1 MPRPPRHPA
10 IPTLNGVSASCVALP
25 STPKGAAPW
34 TNLLDFLAQRFPHV
48 PRDDW
53 SRRLGEG
60 EVLDDTGQAL
70 PIDAPFRPGSRVFYY
85 RQVDAEPVV
94 PLEETVLFADDH
106 LVVADKPHFLPVT
119 PGGRH
124 VQQTLLVRLKQRL
137 GLDTLVPLHRLDRE
151 TAGVVLLAVQPAE
164 RNAYQALFR
173 THAVTKVYEAVA
185 PASRT
190 LRFPLRRQTRLA
202 RAPQFFRQTE
212 VPGDANTDTWIECL
226 AQDGAFAHYRLTP
239 RTGRQHQL
247 RVHMAALGLP
257 IVNDLFY
264 PEVVHGP
271 AATDDL
277 TRPLQLLA
285 RTLAFTDPVTGQARH
300 FESAR
305 QLVWPP
311 PGDDTGG

>member
-1 MPRPPRHPA
+1 MARPPRHPSIHA
-10 IPTLNGVSASCVALP
+10 RDGVSASCVALP
-25 STPKGAAPW
+25 STPRGTTPW
-34 TNLLDFLAQRFPHV
+34 ASLLDFLAQRFPRV

-53 SRRLGEG
+53 AQRLAQGD
-60 EVLDDTGQAL
+60 VLDDHGRPLAV
-70 PIDAPFRPGSRVFYY
+70 DVPFQPGTRVFYY
-85 RQVDAEPVV
+85 RRVDAEPAV
-94 PLEETVLFADDH
+94 PLEETVLYADDH

-124 VQQTLLVRLKQRL
+124 VQQTLLVRLQRRL
-137 GLDTLVPLHRLDRE
+137 GIDTLVPLHRLDRE
-151 TAGVVLLAVQPAE
+151 TAGVMLLGVQPAE

-173 THAVTKVYEAVA
+173 THAVAKVYEAVA

-202 RAPQFFRQTE
+202 RAPQFFRQME

-239 RTGRQHQL
+239 HTGHQHQL

-264 PEVVHGP
+264 PEVVQGP
-271 AATDDL
+271 ATTDDL

-285 RTLAFTDPVTGQARH
+285 RAVAFTDPVTGEARR
-300 FESAR
+300 FESA
-305 QLVWPP
+305 QYLAWPP
-311 PGDDTGG
+311 PGQDSNR

>member
-1 MPRPPRHPA
+1 MLDA
-10 IPTLNGVSASCVALP
+10 LGQTLGV
-25 STPKGAAPW
+25 G
-34 TNLLDFLAQRFPHV
+34 
-48 PRDDW
+48 
-53 SRRLGEG
+53 
-60 EVLDDTGQAL
+60 
-70 PIDAPFRPGSRVFYY
+70 APFQPGRRVFYY

-94 PLEETVLFADDH
+94 PLEEAVLYADDH

-124 VQQTLLVRLKQRL
+124 VQQTLLVRLKRRL

-151 TAGVVLLAVQPAE
+151 TAGVVLFAVQPTE

-185 PASRT
+185 PANPL
-190 LRFPLRRQTRLA
+190 LRFPLRRQTRLV

-212 VPGDANTDTWIECL
+212 VPGDANTDTWIDCI

-285 RTLAFTDPVTGQARH
+285 RSIAFTDPVTGEARH
-300 FESAR
+300 FESAQ
-305 QLVWPP
+305 QLAWPP
-311 PGDDTGG
+311 KSNNTDG

>member
-1 MPRPPRHPA
+1 MARPPRQPSIHA
-10 IPTLNGVSASCVALP
+10 RDGVSASCVALP
-25 STPKGAAPW
+25 SASNGAVSW
-34 TNLLDFLAQRFPHV
+34 TRLLDFLARRFPRV

-53 SRRLGEG
+53 AQRMTRG
-60 EVLDDTGQAL
+60 EVLDEHGHPLAV
-70 PIDAPFRPGSRVFYY
+70 DAPFQPGTRVFYY
-85 RQVDAEPVV
+85 RRVEEEPAV
-94 PLEETVLFADDH
+94 PLEETVLYADEH

-124 VQQTLLVRLKQRL
+124 VQQTLLVRLQRRL
-137 GLDTLVPLHRLDRE
+137 GIGTLVPLHRLDRE
-151 TAGVVLLAVQPAE
+151 TAGVMLLGVQPAE

-173 THAVTKVYEAVA
+173 THAIAKVYEAVA
-185 PASRT
+185 SASRT

-202 RAPQFFRQTE
+202 RAPQFFRQME

-239 RTGRQHQL
+239 RTGHQHQL

-264 PEVVHGP
+264 PEVVQSP
-271 AATDDL
+271 AAADDW

-285 RTLAFTDPVTGQARH
+285 RSIAFTDPITGETRC

-305 QLVWPP
+305 SLAWPP
-311 PGDDTGG
+311 P

>member
-1 MPRPPRHPA
+1 MPRPPRHPS
-10 IPTLNGVSASCVALP
+10 IPVRNGVSASCVALP

-34 TNLLDFLAQRFPHV
+34 ARLLDFLAQRFPHV
-48 PRDDW
+48 ARDDW
-53 SRRLGEG
+53 SRRLAQG

-70 PIDAPFRPGSRVFYY
+70 PVDAPFRPGSRVFYF
-85 RQVDAEPVV
+85 RRVDAEPVV
-94 PLEETVLFADDH
+94 PLEETVLYADDH

-151 TAGVVLLAVQPAE
+151 TAGVVLFSVQPTE

-185 PASRT
+185 PASRA
-190 LRFPLRRQTRLA
+190 LQFPLRRQTRLA
-202 RAPQFFRQTE
+202 RASQFFRQRE

-264 PEVVHGP
+264 PEVVNGP
-271 AATDDL
+271 EAPDSHA
-277 TRPLQLLA
+277 RPLQLLA
-285 RTLAFTDPVTGQARH
+285 RSMAFKDPVTSETRR
-300 FESAR
+300 FESKMRLAW
-305 QLVWPP
+305 VPNNEDP
-311 PGDDTGG
+311 NT